1 MKGAAVMPRA
11 VGRFAP
17 STTGRAHPGT
27 LLAALLVWLDLR
39 AQGGQIH
46 LRLEDLDPER
56 CKPEFGVGLRADLA
70 WLGLDDWDSVVIQ
83 RERADAHA
91 AALDILAA
99 QGRLYPSPTSRSDL
113 AAMGR
118 RGPDGGF
125 AYDNR
130 DRDRPLP
137 NGGWRAVRGE
147 AVRCRL
153 EAGIIALTDASGF
166 DLSMDPA
173 ADFGDPVV
181 VRRDGVASYHLVSV
195 VDDAALGVNSVVR
208 GRDLATATA
217 TQVALQRLLGLPTPR
232 YRHHF
237 LLLEPRGDKWA
248 KFHGAVAVPEL
259 QHSYTGA
266 EFCGLLAWISGL
278 RDQPLPCIPADL
290 TDNFSWDRIR
300 TTDATTSW
308 DGQRFQLHAGAL
320 EGGKHQDR
328 GDG

>member
-1 MKGAAVMPRA
+1 MIRAGAETASGSPLT
-11 VGRFAP
+11 GRFAP

-27 LLAALLVWLDLR
+27 LLAGLLAWLNAR
-39 AQGGQIH
+39 AHGGQIH
-46 LRLEDLDPER
+46 LRLEDLDPAR
-56 CKPEFGVGLRADLA
+56 CKPEYGLGLRADLA

-83 RERADAHA
+83 RDRAAAHA

-113 AAMGR
+113 ALSGR

-130 DRDRPLP
+130 DRARALP
-137 NGGWRAVRGE
+137 SGGWRAVDSE
-147 AVRCRL
+147 AIRCRL
-153 EAGIIALTDASGF
+153 DAGIIALTDASGF

-173 ADFGDPVV
+173 AALGDPVV
-181 VRRDGVASYHLVSV
+181 VRRDGAASYHLVSV
-195 VDDAALGVNSVVR
+195 VDDAALGVHSVVR

-217 TQVALQRLLGLPTPR
+217 TQVALQRLLGVPTPH

-237 LLLEPRGDKWA
+237 LLLEPRGEKWA

-259 QHSYTGA
+259 QHHYSGP
-266 EFCGLLAWISGL
+266 ELCGLLAWISGL
-278 RDQPLPCIPADL
+278 RNQPSACTPADL
-290 TDNFSWDRIR
+290 IADFSWSRVR

-308 DGQRFQLHAGAL
+308 NGQRLQLV
-320 EGGKHQDR
+320 
-328 GDG
+328 